1 LSNLRLM
8 YMINPIKAYFLLFF
22 GLLGCFAAIGQQEEV
37 DLIVTRSRDSL
48 ECAVIKV
55 RSQHIIFI
63 HKGEAQDTLS
73 WDEVDNYEYDF
84 FLKPE
89 EKSDWE
95 GEDFLFNSS
104 NPTAQIAAYGALA
117 SASVPRSL
125 RRNKNTQIYD
135 FRNNFAV
142 GYGLG
147 INAFYKISDKLYLGF
162 ELESDKWSYEG
173 DIKIDTLKNPNSTFF
188 AREKIQINRLSAGI
202 KRRDLNKRNSI
213 AMNYGFLLGL
223 SSYHRESTTHNPYEV
238 VGVVKSAAIDL
249 SLFVGGEFFVSP
261 TFSFLGDIAYNRAF
275 LPGKPTASSGIYDLD
290 SSPHRERIVIKVGVI
305 YNWFP
310 SKKGLSKP

>member
-1 LSNLRLM
+1 
-8 YMINPIKAYFLLFF
+8 MINPVKAYFLLIFV
-22 GLLGCFAAIGQQEEV
+22 LLGSFSALGQQEEV

-48 ECAVIKV
+48 ECAIIKV
-55 RSQHIIFI
+55 RSQHIIYV
-63 HKGEAQDTLS
+63 HRGKTQDTLS
-73 WDEVDNYEYDF
+73 WDDVDNYEYDF

-89 EKSDWE
+89 DKSDWE

-104 NPTAQIAAYGALA
+104 NPTAQISGYGALA
-117 SASVPRSL
+117 SASVPRDL

-147 INAFYKISDKLYLGF
+147 VNAFYKISEKLYLGF
-162 ELESDKWSYEG
+162 EIGKDQWSYEG
-173 DIKIDTLKNPNSTFF
+173 EIKIDTLQNPNSTFF

-202 KRRDLNKRNSI
+202 KRRDLNKRSSI
-213 AMNYGFLLGL
+213 AMNYGLLLGL
-223 SSYHRESTTHNPYEV
+223 SSYDRESTTRNPNEV
-238 VGVVKSAAIDL
+238 VGIVKSAAIDL

-275 LPGKPTASSGIYDLD
+275 LPGKPSASSGIYDLN